1 MDALQ
6 TEHPTKWVKR
16 EDSIFPLTFL
26 FVLLLGPPLE
36 PIQWEWVVVGAIL
49 VFPWLYAE
57 FQFDDWRSWLPS
69 VVFCATILLFGPQYE
84 GVAISLFGGVS
95 AGMLGMSGWRAYRR
109 RIRSAPTQRHRPR

>member
-6 TEHPTKWVKR
+6 TEHPTEWA
-16 EDSIFPLTFL
+16 EGSTGLFSLTLL
-26 FVLLLGPPLE
+26 FTLWRDRPLE
-36 PIQWEWVVVGAIL
+36 PIQWEWVVVGAVL

-84 GVAISLFGGVS
+84 GAVVSLVGGVS
-95 AGMLGMSGWRAYRR
+95 AGMLGTAGWRTYRR
-109 RIRSAPTQRHRPR
+109 RIRSAQTRRDRPR